1 MNKLKGMIA
10 AAVML
15 LLCGCG
21 AGSTTNSSIVS
32 MYDLDQAMEAAES
45 SLPQMLY
52 ASSTDGNADEQFQ
65 HISDLDYEKVDS
77 YFVSYSKE
85 GKADEIAVIAVKNPA
100 DVQEAKESLTAH
112 QNDRH
117 KLLEQYKPEEVVRVD
132 DGLIFTKGQYAVL
145 IISDHNNDIRKAFND
160 MIDGK

>member
-1 MNKLKGMIA
+1 M
-10 AAVML
+10 
-15 LLCGCG
+15 
-21 AGSTTNSSIVS
+21 
-32 MYDLDQAMEAAES
+32 
-45 SLPQMLY
+45 
-52 ASSTDGNADEQFQ
+52 
-65 HISDLDYEKVDS
+65 
-77 YFVSYSKE
+77 
-85 GKADEIAVIAVKNPA
+85 
-100 DVQEAKESLTAH
+100 QEAKESLTAH